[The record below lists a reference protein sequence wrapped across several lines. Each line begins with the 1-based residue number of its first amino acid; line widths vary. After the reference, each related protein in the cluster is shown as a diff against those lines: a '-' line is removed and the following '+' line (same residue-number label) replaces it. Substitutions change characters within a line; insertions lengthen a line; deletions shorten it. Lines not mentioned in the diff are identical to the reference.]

1 MADMLSRVDTGRA
14 FVDGDTD
21 FDGGETAPALY
32 PLRFLGMGL
41 LIAWLCCTH
50 VNTIYIDDSSPVRLA
65 AETGMR
71 FGDIGAFLVMALFA
85 RRIAPLSS
93 HRFVSSALVALT
105 AFGTGLI
112 GLVLAPQ
119 GADVSLVLAVSVV
132 TAVGGAVLFCLWA
145 EAFCQMGTTSMV
157 VYGGGSC
164 VVAFL
169 VYCLVSTMMQPYA
182 ILATSLLPVFSLVCI
197 WASFKLVP
205 QETPHAAANYPVP
218 WKIILIM
225 GIGGLMSGSA
235 GALLGDSA
243 NLGAVHRIWVTCLAG
258 GVLVYMALKRPSA
271 FDIRFMA
278 RVCFASSV
286 VALAIMPLAT
296 MGLAAIVSLLI
307 KLAYVWFTAFVLA
320 LLANLAYRFDV
331 PSLRLF
337 ALARACSE
345 GGIFL
350 GVLIREGIRVSH
362 IALDT
367 VTLSVGAVVGLL
379 LLGVCVGIWRSER
392 AVNADWGAAGIEIES
407 GERIVSPR
415 ERLIVRC
422 EQLAQEH
429 GLTPREAEV
438 LTLIAQH
445 KTRSEIEQELFL
457 SQNTVKTHARHVY
470 AKLGV
475 HSKADVYELVG
486 E

>member
-1 MADMLSRVDTGRA
+1 MTDMLSRVETGRVFGDA
-14 FVDGDTD
+14 DTD
-21 FDGGETAPALY
+21 ADGAEASPALH

-50 VNTIYIDDSSPVRLA
+50 INTIYIDASSPARLPV
-65 AETGMR
+65 ETGMR
-71 FGDIGAFLVMALFA
+71 LGDIGAFLAMAVFA
-85 RRIAPLSS
+85 PRIGALSGRRLA
-93 HRFVSSALVALT
+93 VSASVLVT
-105 AFGTGLI
+105 AFGTASI
-112 GLVLAPQ
+112 GLAFAPQ
-119 GADVSLVLAVSVV
+119 GSDAGVLVAVAAA
-132 TAVGGAVLFCLWA
+132 TAIGGAMLFCLWA
-145 EAFCQMGTTSMV
+145 EVFCQMGPTSMV

-164 VVAFL
+164 IVAFL
-169 VYCLVSTMMQPYA
+169 AYCLVSTMMQPFA
-182 ILATSLLPVFSLVCI
+182 IVATSLLPVLSLACA
-197 WASFKLVP
+197 WASFKLLP
-205 QETPHAAANYPVP
+205 HEAPHASANYPVP

-225 GIGGLMSGSA
+225 GIGGLMSGST

-278 RVCFASSV
+278 RVCFVSSV

-307 KLAYVWFTAFVLA
+307 KLAYVWFTMFVLA

-345 GGIFL
+345 SGIFL
-350 GVLIREGIRVSH
+350 GVLIREGVRGSN

-367 VTLSVGAVVGLL
+367 MTLSVGAAAGLL

-407 GERIVSPR
+407 GERIVGPR

-438 LTLIAQH
+438 LTLIAQR
-445 KTRSEIEQELFL
+445 KTRVEMEQELFL
-457 SQNTVKTHARHVY
+457 SQNTVKTHVRHVY

-475 HSKADVYELVG
+475 HSKADVYELV

>member
-1 MADMLSRVDTGRA
+1 MADMLSRVDAGRVFGDA
-14 FVDGDTD
+14 DTD
-21 FDGGETAPALY
+21 FDNAETPPALH

-50 VNTIYIDDSSPVRLA
+50 VNTIYLDGASSIRLPV
-65 AETGMR
+65 ETGMR
-71 FGDIGAFLVMALFA
+71 LGDIGAFLVMALFA
-85 RRIAPLSS
+85 RRIATLSR
-93 HRFVSSALVALT
+93 HRLATSGLVLLT
-105 AFGTGLI
+105 ALGTALI
-112 GLVLAPQ
+112 GLVFAPQ
-119 GADVSLVLAVSVV
+119 GADPGLALAASVA
-132 TAVGGAVLFCLWA
+132 TAFGGAVLFCLWA
-145 EAFCQMGTTSMV
+145 EVFCQMGTTSMV

-164 VVAFL
+164 VAAFL

-182 ILATSLLPVFSLVCI
+182 VIATSLLPILSLACA
-197 WASFKLVP
+197 WASFKLLP
-205 QETPHAAANYPVP
+205 QETSHASATYPVP
-218 WKIILIM
+218 WKIVLIM
-225 GIGGLMSGSA
+225 GIGGFMSGSA
-235 GALLGDSA
+235 GAILGDST
-243 NLGAVHRIWVTCLAG
+243 NLGAIHRIWVTCLAG
-258 GVLVYMALKRPSA
+258 GVLVYMALRRPSA
-271 FDIRFMA
+271 FDIRLMA
-278 RVCFASSV
+278 RVCFVSSV

-296 MGLAAIVSLLI
+296 MGFAVAVSLLI
-307 KLAYVWFTAFVLA
+307 KLAYVWFTVFVIA
-320 LLANLAYRFDV
+320 LLANLAYRFDL

-350 GVLIREGIRVSH
+350 GVLIREGVRGSGM
-362 IALDT
+362 ALDI
-367 VTLSVGAVVGLL
+367 VALSAGAAIGLL

-392 AVNADWGAAGIEIES
+392 AVNADWGAAGIEIAS
-407 GERIVSPR
+407 GERIVGPR

-422 EQLAQEH
+422 EQLAQDH

-438 LTLIAQH
+438 LTLIAQR